1 MKRLNDAHSLHM
13 ADMYF
18 GNKVAI
24 EQLEAENKAILAQL
38 HEGLGG
44 EDGYVGNHKLSMVR
58 KAGSVSYARIV
69 KEKLRG
75 LDLEPYRGAPSQ
87 HLQLK

>member
-1 MKRLNDAHSLHM
+1 MKHLNDSHSLQM
-13 ADMYF
+13 VDLYF

-38 HEGLGG
+38 HTALGE
-44 EDGYVGNHKLSMVR
+44 EDGYVGNHKLYMVR

-69 KEKLRG
+69 KESCLG
-75 LDLEPYRGAPSQ
+75 SIWSHTVGSQ
-87 HLQLK
+87 ASTCS